1 MNKFTSN
8 VHRLMQATF
17 DDYTDTLKI
26 FLNYIN
32 ETPLIKEYIVRCGG
46 YQDNIQELF
55 PVGECLDLSGCT
67 EEEEV
72 ARIYSAITIMYNEY
86 EKPFIAVILAYSHS
100 KKFQD
105 CLKAFNDR
113 VIFIFVTHI
122 ENYLKEIGID
132 MGLDDK
138 ITYNINGNQ
147 VNFAKDNGTVNAV
160 QNNNGIDAN
169 ELHKLISAM
178 KSELSPDLSDEDKA
192 DAEESI
198 DIIETELESGKP
210 DEQKVRSQFKL
221 LSRIDSGVK
230 FASAVA
236 SLLTFADKV
245 FPFLADVAP
254 FYMNLLK

>member
-1 MNKFTSN
+1 
-8 VHRLMQATF
+8 MQATF

-72 ARIYSAITIMYNEY
+72 ARIYSAITIMCNEY

-147 VNFAKDNGTVNAV
+147 V
-160 QNNNGIDAN
+160 
-169 ELHKLISAM
+169 ISAM

>member
-1 MNKFTSN
+1 
-8 VHRLMQATF
+8 
-17 DDYTDTLKI
+17 
-26 FLNYIN
+26 
-32 ETPLIKEYIVRCGG
+32 
-46 YQDNIQELF
+46 
-55 PVGECLDLSGCT
+55 
-67 EEEEV
+67 
-72 ARIYSAITIMYNEY
+72 
-86 EKPFIAVILAYSHS
+86 
-100 KKFQD
+100 
-105 CLKAFNDR
+105 
-113 VIFIFVTHI
+113 
-122 ENYLKEIGID
+122 

-210 DEQKVRSQFKL
+210 DEQKVKSQFKL
-221 LSRIDSGVK
+221 LGRIDAGVK

-236 SLLTFADKV
+236 ALLTFADKV
-245 FPFLADVAP
+245 YPFLADVAP
-254 FYMNLLK
+254 FYLNLLK

>member
-1 MNKFTSN
+1 
-8 VHRLMQATF
+8 
-17 DDYTDTLKI
+17 
-26 FLNYIN
+26 
-32 ETPLIKEYIVRCGG
+32 
-46 YQDNIQELF
+46 
-55 PVGECLDLSGCT
+55 
-67 EEEEV
+67 
-72 ARIYSAITIMYNEY
+72 
-86 EKPFIAVILAYSHS
+86 
-100 KKFQD
+100 
-105 CLKAFNDR
+105 
-113 VIFIFVTHI
+113 
-122 ENYLKEIGID
+122 